1 MARRAGKLASIFL
14 WLFVI
19 SFSLQIGAGLY
30 EMRVV
35 TPLWAAAPPASV
47 RGWNAAPQPPILP
60 RERFWRYC
68 TPAVGLFAACALL
81 FGWLN
86 GGQRR
91 RKWLL
96 ASAVPVLLM
105 VFATY
110 LYFAPAL
117 AELLT
122 AGGGALSDNE
132 LTVKAERWLRLSRW
146 RAVVYAVAWLAALRA
161 FQLPAREGA
170 E

>member
-14 WLFVI
+14 WLFVL
-19 SFSLQIGAGLY
+19 SFSLQMGAGLY

-35 TPLWAAAPPASV
+35 TPLWAAALPTSI
-47 RGWNAAPQPPILP
+47 RTWNAEPRPDLLP

-68 TPAVGLFAACALL
+68 TPAVGSFAAGALL
-81 FGWLN
+81 FGWL
-86 GGQRR
+86 GGGRR
-91 RKWLL
+91 QRKWLL

-105 VFATY
+105 IAATY

-117 AELLT
+117 AELLA

-132 LTVKAERWLRLSRW
+132 ITAKAERWLMLSRW
-146 RAVVYAVAWLAALRA
+146 RAIVYAAAWLAALRA
-161 FQLPAREGA
+161 FQLSARANE